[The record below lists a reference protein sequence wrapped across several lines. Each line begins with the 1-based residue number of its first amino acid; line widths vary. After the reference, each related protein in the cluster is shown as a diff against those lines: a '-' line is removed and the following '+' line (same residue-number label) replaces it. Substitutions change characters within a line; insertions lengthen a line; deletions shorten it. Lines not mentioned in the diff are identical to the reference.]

1 MTQYKPLIDVD
12 YNDEEH
18 YGRKRKI
25 SYAGESSQGKG
36 RYRKVF
42 HACREI
48 EIILLGES
56 LRAIKNGKNAIRN
69 ISRDQK

>member
-12 YNDEEH
+12 YNDEEY

-25 SYAGESSQGKG
+25 SYAGENSQGKR

-42 HACREI
+42 HALREI

-56 LRAIKNGKNAIRN
+56 LRAIKNGKNKIRN